1 MQGRVSSFLSLQF
14 DGFVV
19 DGDGDGQPRVV
30 HAAAPPVAG
39 LGVDVLHA
47 PVHGV
52 RGVALVL
59 ALAQAAV
66 ILESVDRNRNVSI

>member
-1 MQGRVSSFLSLQF
+1 MQGRASSFLSLQF
-14 DGFVV
+14 DRFVV

-30 HAAAPPVAG
+30 HAAAPPVAD

-59 ALAQAAV
+59 VPAQAAV

>member
-1 MQGRVSSFLSLQF
+1 MQGRASSFLSLQF
-14 DGFVV
+14 DRFVV

-47 PVHGV
+47 PVHGE
-52 RGVALVL
+52 RGVVLVL
-59 ALAQAAV
+59 VLAQAAV
-66 ILESVDRNRNVSI
+66 ILESGYRNRNVSI